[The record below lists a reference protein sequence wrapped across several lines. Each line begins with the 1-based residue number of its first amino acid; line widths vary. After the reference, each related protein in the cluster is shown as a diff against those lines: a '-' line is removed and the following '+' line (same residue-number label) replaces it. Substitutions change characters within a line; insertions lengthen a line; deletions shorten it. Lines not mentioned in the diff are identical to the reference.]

1 MTIFVF
7 SEDRIPRQPFSF
19 HSKPRTIVRSQEE
32 AVNDN
37 LTIGI
42 LAKRGG
48 VNVETIRYY
57 QRRGLLVEPLKPSG
71 GFRRYP
77 QESVKRV
84 LFIKRAQSLGFTLDE
99 ILGLLTLDERKACL
113 ETRGIAAHKL
123 ELIEQK
129 IAGLSKM
136 RKSLSRLVRSCDASS
151 AGAPCPI
158 IHLWAD
164 D

>member
-1 MTIFVF
+1 V
-7 SEDRIPRQPFSF
+7 S
-19 HSKPRTIVRSQEE
+19 
-32 AVNDN
+32 DN

-57 QRRGLLVEPLKPSG
+57 QRRRLLHEPSKPSE

-84 LFIKRAQSLGFTLDE
+84 LFIKRAQSLGFTLEE
-99 ILGLLTLDERKACL
+99 ILGLLALDEREACL
-113 ETRGIAAHKL
+113 ETRGIAVHKL

-129 IAGLSKM
+129 IADLSKM
-136 RKSLSRLVRSCDASS
+136 RKSLARLVRSCDASS
-151 AGAPCPI
+151 TGAPCPI
-158 IHLWAD
+158 IHLLAD

>member
-1 MTIFVF
+1 M
-7 SEDRIPRQPFSF
+7 SDS
-19 HSKPRTIVRSQEE
+19 
-32 AVNDN
+32 

-42 LAKRGG
+42 LAKRVG

-57 QRRGLLVEPLKPSG
+57 QRRALLEEPSKPYG
-71 GFRRYP
+71 GFRHYP
-77 QESVKRV
+77 EEAVKRI
-84 LFIKRAQSLGFTLDE
+84 LFVKRAQTLGFTLEE
-99 ILGLLTLDERKACL
+99 IQGLLALDERKACM

-129 IAGLSKM
+129 IADLLKI
-136 RKSLSRLVRSCDASS
+136 RKALTRLVRSCDESS

-158 IHLWAD
+158 IHLLTD

>member
-1 MTIFVF
+1 V
-7 SEDRIPRQPFSF
+7 SDS
-19 HSKPRTIVRSQEE
+19 
-32 AVNDN
+32 

-57 QRRGLLVEPLKPSG
+57 QRRALLEEPSRPSG

-77 QESVKRV
+77 EASVKRV
-84 LFIKRAQSLGFTLDE
+84 LLIKRAQTLGFTLDE
-99 ILGLLTLDERKACL
+99 IHGLLALGERKACL

-129 IAGLSKM
+129 IANLSKM
-136 RKSLSRLVRSCDASS
+136 KKSLARLVRSCDES
-151 AGAPCPI
+151 AAGQPCPI
-158 IHLWAD
+158 IHLLAD

>member
-1 MTIFVF
+1 MR
-7 SEDRIPRQPFSF
+7 DG
-19 HSKPRTIVRSQEE
+19 
-32 AVNDN
+32 

-42 LAKRGG
+42 LAQRGG

-57 QRRGLLVEPLKPSG
+57 QRRALLEEPLKPSG
-71 GFRRYP
+71 GFRHYP
-77 QESVKRV
+77 EESVKRV
-84 LFIKRAQSLGFTLDE
+84 LFIKRAQTLGFTLEE
-99 ILGLLTLDERKACL
+99 IQGLLALNERKACM

-129 IAGLSKM
+129 IADLSKM
-136 RKSLSRLVRSCDASS
+136 RKSLARLVRSCDASA

-158 IHLWAD
+158 IHLLAD

>member
-1 MTIFVF
+1 M
-7 SEDRIPRQPFSF
+7 SES
-19 HSKPRTIVRSQEE
+19 
-32 AVNDN
+32 

-57 QRRGLLVEPLKPSG
+57 QRRALLEEPLKPNG

-77 QESVKRV
+77 EESVKRV
-84 LFIKRAQSLGFTLDE
+84 LFIKRAQALGFTLEE
-99 ILGLLTLDERKACL
+99 IQGLLALDERKACV

-123 ELIEQK
+123 ELITQK
-129 IAGLSKM
+129 MADLSKM
-136 RKSLSRLVRSCDASS
+136 KRSLTRLVRSCEASA

-158 IHLWAD
+158 IHLLAGD
-164 D
+164 